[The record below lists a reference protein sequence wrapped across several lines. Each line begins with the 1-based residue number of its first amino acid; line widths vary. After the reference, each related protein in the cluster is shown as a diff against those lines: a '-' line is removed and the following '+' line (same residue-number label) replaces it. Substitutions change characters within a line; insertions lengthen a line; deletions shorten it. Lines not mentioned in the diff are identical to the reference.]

1 MTVTTFRRLLLGVA
15 LGWVASAEPAASLP
29 SKDYR
34 VQESTRCVYAQGCPR
49 MLRNAVSHAEQF
61 CREDG
66 GPLVGGS
73 KRDFKCEQQTIYCS
87 VYGRIEC
94 RGRMDP
100 TSAPGPPGLVVQST
114 PTKTRTCL
122 DRDCNRFVSHA
133 PGEQESGTHA
143 CPFGYLVVG
152 VSGEGN
158 NLVCQE
164 FPKPVRE
171 TRVEKTLMRQG
182 LLACPSG
189 MLVRGVSEDRLTL
202 LCARLDA
209 QVGSEST
216 RDESENLGLQVCD
229 ETEGGDGPRLF
240 VTGIDVGRAK
250 ILCAP
255 VTPR

>member
-1 MTVTTFRRLLLGVA
+1 MRTTITRRILLAVGLFVA
-15 LGWVASAEPAASLP
+15 AAGATATAMP
-29 SKDYR
+29 VKEYR
-34 VQESTRCVYAQGCPR
+34 VQESTRCAYAQGCPR

-61 CREDG
+61 CNEEG
-66 GPLVGGS
+66 GPLTGGV

-100 TSAPGPPGLVVQST
+100 NKPPAPPGMTLQSQ
-114 PTKTRTCL
+114 PAKTRTCF
-122 DRDCNRFVSHA
+122 DTDCNRFVSHA
-133 PGEQESGTHA
+133 PGDQQSGTHA

-171 TRVEKTLMRQG
+171 SRVETTARRQG
-182 LLACPSG
+182 LLACPAG

-209 QVGSEST
+209 SVGTESIQ
-216 RDESENLGLQVCD
+216 DETGNLGLQVCD
-229 ETEGGDGPRLF
+229 ELEGANVPRF
-240 VTGIDVGRAK
+240 FMTGIDVAREK

-255 VTPR
+255 VTVR